1 MARINSCECVPCASF
16 ANDSNVIDIMCQ
28 AVLVALA
35 LATHYERILSIPS
48 TGHRIPPEKK
58 TPLFSVNV
66 WLWEWMAKNVYGLIN
81 FHAKSDSSVIIAIF
95 IEREERVHNEPSS
108 KVNVWRM
115 KIAPDRRGAA
125 RREKKRSLLAKIDD
139 KTTQY
144 SNRFL

>member
-1 MARINSCECVPCASF
+1 MWMCPVCKFCKWLERHWHHVSSSASSSSASNALQENSFNSF
-16 ANDSNVIDIMCQ
+16 NNS
-28 AVLVALA
+28 
-35 LATHYERILSIPS
+35 
-48 TGHRIPPEKK
+48 GHRIPPEKK

-125 RREKKRSLLAKIDD
+125 RRVKKISLSAKIDD